1 MARGSAK
8 TIGVFLA
15 EDHEVVRQG
24 IALLLEGAEDIEVVG
39 EASDGWQTVE
49 GVRRVRPDVVLMDID
64 MPGLSGVDA
73 TRRIVQ
79 ASPEVSVLILTIYA
93 REDLLSRSLEA
104 GARGYVPKVAS
115 VDDLL
120 TAIRT
125 VHSGEVFIY
134 PSMTTKLVD
143 GYLRR
148 MREGEG
154 DDPYGKL
161 SVRERQVLPMIAEGR
176 AIHDIASELH
186 ISPYTV
192 QTYRQRIM
200 QKLDIHSGTE
210 LLIYALR
217 RGLIH
222 LEP

>member
-24 IALLLEGAEDIEVVG
+24 IALLLEGAEDIDVVG
-39 EASDGWQTVE
+39 EASDGWQTGE

-64 MPGLSGVDA
+64 MPGLSSIDA
-73 TRRIVQ
+73 TRRIVK

-148 MREGEG
+148 MREGEE
-154 DDPYGKL
+154 PYGKL

-176 AIHDIASELH
+176 TVHAIASSLH